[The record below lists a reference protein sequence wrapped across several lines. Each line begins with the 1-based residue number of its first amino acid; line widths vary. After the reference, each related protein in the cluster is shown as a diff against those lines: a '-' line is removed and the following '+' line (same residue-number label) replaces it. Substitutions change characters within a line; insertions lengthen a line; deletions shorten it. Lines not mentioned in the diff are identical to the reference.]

1 MQNIQWLTT
10 SGGLNK
16 YICKYIGKIDENNY
30 VIIRAHPHDPG
41 RLVCQ
46 TIFLHNTK
54 ITSSSVNEKKALEKK
69 RGKNH
74 PKGRA
79 INLMEKIQVMLNYPQ
94 VYTDM
99 LFESVPTV
107 SLEMRCGT
115 HLKSNNDNCPSDGD
129 DTLPI
134 SYIIR
139 QQKNFPSWRQLRDP
153 ELLILQ
159 GLLNSPISVDK
170 ITLFSVRPP
179 ELRQIFVVLE
189 IIFDGS
195 K

>member
-1 MQNIQWLTT
+1 
-10 SGGLNK
+10 
-16 YICKYIGKIDENNY
+16 
-30 VIIRAHPHDPG
+30 
-41 RLVCQ
+41 
-46 TIFLHNTK
+46 
-54 ITSSSVNEKKALEKK
+54 
-69 RGKNH
+69 
-74 PKGRA
+74 
-79 INLMEKIQVMLNYPQ
+79 MEQIQVMLNYPQ

-107 SLEMRCGT
+107 ALEMRCGT
-115 HLKSNNDNCPSDGD
+115 HLKSNNDNGPSDGD

-134 SYIIR
+134 IFIIH

-179 ELRQIFVVLE
+179 ELRQIFRSV
-189 IIFDGS
+189 
-195 K
+195 